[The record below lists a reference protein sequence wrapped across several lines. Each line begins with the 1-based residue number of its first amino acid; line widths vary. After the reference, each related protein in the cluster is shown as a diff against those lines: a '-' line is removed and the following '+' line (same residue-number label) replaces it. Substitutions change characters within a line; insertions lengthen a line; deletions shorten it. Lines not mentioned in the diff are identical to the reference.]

1 MLCVGTRVTTRGSSD
16 SENSVSNPVNDG
28 EASQI
33 RIRRKKKK
41 KKEGKG
47 EGRNSSLEQQKTL
60 DISLDTITIFKLWK
74 HNSSSISY
82 ILASTLHSYKIDHFH
97 HI

>member
-41 KKEGKG
+41 RG
-47 EGRNSSLEQQKTL
+47 GRRREEFLIGTAENP
-60 DISLDTITIFKLWK
+60 
-74 HNSSSISY
+74 
-82 ILASTLHSYKIDHFH
+82 
-97 HI
+97 

>member
-41 KKEGKG
+41 KKRG
-47 EGRNSSLEQQKTL
+47 GRRREEFLIGTAENP
-60 DISLDTITIFKLWK
+60 
-74 HNSSSISY
+74 
-82 ILASTLHSYKIDHFH
+82 
-97 HI
+97 

>member
-41 KKEGKG
+41 KKRGKEKG
-47 EGRNSSLEQQKTL
+47 GIPHWNSRKPL
-60 DISLDTITIFKLWK
+60 ISPWIQLQYLSYGSITVVVYPIYLLQP
-74 HNSSSISY
+74 Y
-82 ILASTLHSYKIDHFH
+82 ILTK
-97 HI
+97 

>member
-41 KKEGKG
+41 KSG
-47 EGRNSSLEQQKTL
+47 GRRREEFLIGTAENP
-60 DISLDTITIFKLWK
+60 
-74 HNSSSISY
+74 
-82 ILASTLHSYKIDHFH
+82 
-97 HI
+97 

>member
-41 KKEGKG
+41 KSGGWRREEFLIGTA
-47 EGRNSSLEQQKTL
+47 ENP
-60 DISLDTITIFKLWK
+60 
-74 HNSSSISY
+74 
-82 ILASTLHSYKIDHFH
+82 
-97 HI
+97 

>member
-41 KKEGKG
+41 KRG
-47 EGRNSSLEQQKTL
+47 GRRREEFLIGTAENP
-60 DISLDTITIFKLWK
+60 
-74 HNSSSISY
+74 
-82 ILASTLHSYKIDHFH
+82 
-97 HI
+97 